1 MRTTCLHFS
10 EHTHTH
16 FYFFFCGAM
25 IGLGILCMWRLLCHG
40 TLDPVLRV
48 LAFIYLFHNYSFANT
63 VAFTKVMLLAFGI
76 TFGSSCP
83 IYFSISATVKLFAS
97 HVYKVYPFPLFPSAL
112 FDVCLFALTF
122 ITQDLIYAI
131 QALYC
136 RDTSPALRDSLSSPG
151 CPRAN
156 NPPASRR

>member
-10 EHTHTH
+10 EHTHMH

-25 IGLGILCMWRLLCHG
+25 IGLGTLCMRRLLCHG
-40 TLDPVLRV
+40 TRHPILQV
-48 LAFIYLFHNYSFANT
+48 LAFICLLFHNYRYANM
-63 VAFTKVMLLAFGI
+63 VAFTKVMLIALGI

-97 HVYKVYPFPLFPSAL
+97 HVYKVHTSSSFLQLL

-122 ITQDLIYAI
+122 LTQDLIYAT
-131 QALYC
+131 QSLYCKDTSLALY
-136 RDTSPALRDSLSSPG
+136 SLSSPG
-151 CPRAN
+151 CP
-156 NPPASRR
+156 